1 MIEEVHG
8 ADLFV
13 IQADAIVNPVNCQG
27 VMGKGIALEMKKRYP
42 RSYRAYKAAC
52 EWSHLR
58 PGVLLYV
65 AGHGEEHNIVHFPT
79 KDHWTQPSRL
89 EWIQAG
95 LEDLQRHYAAW
106 GLKSIAMPQ
115 LGCGLGGLNW
125 DDVRPLISAALGNEP
140 LKVIVS
146 VSTADRYEGR
156 GGQRSLFPSR
166 EGTPEQV
173 TEGK

>member
-1 MIEEVHG
+1 MIEEVRD

-13 IQADAIVNPVNCQG
+13 IQADAIVNPVNCKG

-65 AGHGEEHNIVHFPT
+65 AGQGGERSVVHFPT

-125 DDVRPLISAALGNEP
+125 DDVRPLFFAALEPEP

-146 VSTADRYEGR
+146 LSTADLYEGCA
-156 GGQRSLFPSR
+156 GQRSLFR
-166 EGTPEQV
+166 
-173 TEGK
+173 